1 MIEVARPA
9 GKAAGLET
17 GGDRYRSFLSIQLQI
32 GPQSGAQAPTSHERE
47 GSGKPAPITASVLG
61 WYSSN

>member
-17 GGDRYRSFLSIQLQI
+17 GEGRYRSFFEQISSIHPQI
-32 GPQSGAQAPTSHERE
+32 GAHAPTSHERG
-47 GSGKPAPITASVLG
+47 GSGKPAPITASVLA